1 MKTTL
6 KRTLSIA
13 TLLVVAI
20 AVFTACGNKQQK
32 SKAEAAQ
39 PLTVD
44 SLMAQA
50 DRLVGQTVTLQGLCT
65 HTCKHGAKKIFLR
78 GSDDSQT
85 LRIDAGELGAFDT
98 ACVNKQVRIVGTLSE
113 ERIDEAYLQRWEE
126 RLKENNAIQHGQ
138 GEAGCATEKN
148 ARQETADTADGRI
161 ADFRA
166 KIAKRQ
172 VEEGKDYL
180 SFYFV
185 KASSYEIQ

>member
-6 KRTLSIA
+6 KRTFSIA
-13 TLLVVAI
+13 ALLMAAI
-20 AVFTACGNKQQK
+20 AVFTACGNKQQQN
-32 SKAEAAQ
+32 KAEAAQ

-44 SLMAQA
+44 SLMDQA

-65 HTCKHGAKKIFLR
+65 HTCKHAAKKIFLR
-78 GSDDSQT
+78 GSDDSHT

-98 ACVNKQVRIVGTLSE
+98 ACVNKQVLIVGTLSE

>member
-6 KRTLSIA
+6 KRTFSIA
-13 TLLVVAI
+13 ALLMAAI
-20 AVFTACGNKQQK
+20 AVFTACGNKQQQH
-32 SKAEAAQ
+32 KAEAAQ

-44 SLMAQA
+44 SLMDQA

-78 GSDDSQT
+78 GSDDSHT

-98 ACVNKQVRIVGTLSE
+98 ACVNKQVLIVGTLSE

-138 GEAGCATEKN
+138 GEASCATEKN

>member
-6 KRTLSIA
+6 KRTFSIA
-13 TLLVVAI
+13 ALLMAAI
-20 AVFTACGNKQQK
+20 AVFTACGNKQQQH
-32 SKAEAAQ
+32 KAEAAL

-44 SLMAQA
+44 SLMDQA

-78 GSDDSQT
+78 GSDDSHT

-98 ACVNKQVRIVGTLSE
+98 ACVNKQVLIVGTLSE

>member
-6 KRTLSIA
+6 KRTFSIA
-13 TLLVVAI
+13 ALLMVAI
-20 AVFTACGNKQQK
+20 AVFTACGNKQQQN
-32 SKAEAAQ
+32 KAEAAQ

-44 SLMAQA
+44 SLMEQA

-78 GSDDSQT
+78 GSDDSHT

-98 ACVNKQVRIVGTLSE
+98 ACVNKQVLIVGTLSE

-126 RLKENNAIQHGQ
+126 RLKENNTIQHGQ

>member
-32 SKAEAAQ
+32 SKADAAQ

-50 DRLVGQTVTLQGLCT
+50 DQLVGQTVTLQGLCT

-78 GSDDSQT
+78 GSDDSHT
-85 LRIDAGELGAFDT
+85 LRVDAGELGAFDT
-98 ACVNKQVRIVGTLSE
+98 ACVNKRVRIVGTLSE

-126 RLKENNAIQHGQ
+126 RLKEDNAIQHGDS
-138 GEAGCATEKN
+138 EAGCATEKN

-172 VEEGKDYL
+172 AEEGKDYL

-185 KASSYEIQ
+185 KATSYEIQ

>member
-6 KRTLSIA
+6 KRTFSIA
-13 TLLVVAI
+13 ALLMAAI
-20 AVFTACGNKQQK
+20 AVFTACGNKQQQH
-32 SKAEAAQ
+32 KAEAAQ

-44 SLMAQA
+44 SLMDQA

-78 GSDDSQT
+78 GSDDSHT

-113 ERIDEAYLQRWEE
+113 ERIDEAYLQRWEKQ
-126 RLKENNAIQHGQ
+126 LKENNAIQHGQ

>member
-6 KRTLSIA
+6 KRTFSIA
-13 TLLVVAI
+13 ALLMVAI
-20 AVFTACGNKQQK
+20 AVFTACGNKQQQN
-32 SKAEAAQ
+32 KAEAAL

-44 SLMAQA
+44 SLMDQA

-78 GSDDSQT
+78 GSDDSHT
-85 LRIDAGELGAFDT
+85 LRIDAGKLGAFDT
-98 ACVNKQVRIVGTLSE
+98 ACVNKQVLIVGTLSE

>member
-1 MKTTL
+1 MVAAAFMAAMVMITSCGNSNKQSQSEQTEQAAPSA
-6 KRTLSIA
+6 LSIDD
-13 TLLVVAI
+13 LLSDA
-20 AVFTACGNKQQK
+20 
-32 SKAEAAQ
+32 
-39 PLTVD
+39 D
-44 SLMAQA
+44 SL
-50 DRLVGQTVTLQGLCT
+50 VNKEVTIEGICT

-78 GSDDSQT
+78 GSDDSHT

-98 ACVNKQVRIVGTLSE
+98 ACVNKQVLIVGTLSE

-126 RLKENNAIQHGQ
+126 RLKENNAVQHGDS
-138 GEAGCATEKN
+138 EAGCATEKN

>member
-6 KRTLSIA
+6 KRTFSIA
-13 TLLVVAI
+13 ALLMVAI
-20 AVFTACGNKQQK
+20 AVFTACGNKQQQH
-32 SKAEAAQ
+32 KAEAAQ

-44 SLMAQA
+44 SLMDQA
-50 DRLVGQTVTLQGLCT
+50 DQLVGQTVTLRGLCT

-78 GSDDSQT
+78 GSDDSHT

-98 ACVNKQVRIVGTLSE
+98 ACVNKQVLIVGTLSE

>member
-6 KRTLSIA
+6 KRTFSIA
-13 TLLVVAI
+13 ALLMVAI
-20 AVFTACGNKQQK
+20 AVFTACGNKQQQN
-32 SKAEAAQ
+32 KAEAAQ

-44 SLMAQA
+44 SLMEQA

-78 GSDDSQT
+78 SNDDSHT

-98 ACVNKQVRIVGTLSE
+98 ACVNKQVLIVGTLSE

-172 VEEGKDYL
+172 MEEGKDYL

>member
-6 KRTLSIA
+6 KRTFSIA
-13 TLLVVAI
+13 ALLMVAI
-20 AVFTACGNKQQK
+20 AVFTACGNKQQQN
-32 SKAEAAQ
+32 KAEAAQ

-44 SLMAQA
+44 SLMDQA

-78 GSDDSQT
+78 GSDDSHT

-98 ACVNKQVRIVGTLSE
+98 ACVNKQVLIVGTLSE
-113 ERIDEAYLQRWEE
+113 ERIDESYLQRWEE

>member
-6 KRTLSIA
+6 KRTFSIA
-13 TLLVVAI
+13 ALLMVAI
-20 AVFTACGNKQQK
+20 AVFTACGNKQQQN
-32 SKAEAAQ
+32 KAEAAQ

-44 SLMAQA
+44 NLMEQA

-78 GSDDSQT
+78 GSDDSHT

-98 ACVNKQVRIVGTLSE
+98 ACVNKQVLIVGTLSE

-138 GEAGCATEKN
+138 GEAGCVTEKN

>member
-6 KRTLSIA
+6 KRTFSIA
-13 TLLVVAI
+13 ALLMVAI
-20 AVFTACGNKQQK
+20 AVFTACGNKQQQN
-32 SKAEAAQ
+32 KAEAAQ

-44 SLMAQA
+44 SLMDQA
-50 DRLVGQTVTLQGLCT
+50 DRLVGQIVTLQGLCT

-78 GSDDSQT
+78 GSDDSHT

-98 ACVNKQVRIVGTLSE
+98 ACVNKQVLIVGTLSE
-113 ERIDEAYLQRWEE
+113 ERIDESYLQRWEE

>member
-1 MKTTL
+1 MKKTL
-6 KRTLSIA
+6 KRSFSIA
-13 TLLVVAI
+13 ALLMVAI
-20 AVFTACGNKQQK
+20 AVFTACGNKQQQN
-32 SKAEAAQ
+32 KAEAAQ

-44 SLMAQA
+44 SLMDQA

-65 HTCKHGAKKIFLR
+65 HTCKHGTKKIFLR
-78 GSDDSQT
+78 GSDDSHT

-98 ACVNKQVRIVGTLSE
+98 ACVNKQVLIVGTLSE

>member
-6 KRTLSIA
+6 KRSFSIA
-13 TLLVVAI
+13 ALLMVAI
-20 AVFTACGNKQQK
+20 AVFTACGNKQQQN
-32 SKAEAAQ
+32 KAEAAQ

-44 SLMAQA
+44 SLMDQA

-78 GSDDSQT
+78 GSDDSHT

-98 ACVNKQVRIVGTLSE
+98 TCVNKQVFIVGTLSE

-126 RLKENNAIQHGQ
+126 RLKENNAIQHGE
-138 GEAGCATEKN
+138 GNGGCTTEKN
-148 ARQETADTADGRI
+148 ARQETANTDEGRI

-185 KASSYEIQ
+185 RAASYEIK